1 MTANYL
7 AGKRIQGSSSASIS
21 GNYTGWK
28 EFSRHT
34 LSSSADLIRVSD
46 LPQSRYFMV
55 LAHIIPASTSALV
68 SHIRLDG
75 EGGSAYGE
83 RVTSYQGT
91 EVAGNGNR
99 FFTTH
104 SDKTIDNGGGR
115 FITMFMTNPR
125 TKDKRHIGRCTES
138 NTTGTSTDSLVM
150 ISGVGRTFAGAQS
163 FSNTWSQSIDIVD
176 DEAGQFGSGSELVV
190 LQYDESQTDTS
201 GQFWEQLADVELSSA
216 GNIIDSGTFTAKK
229 YIWYQIY
236 RKTETSNPYMEIRF
250 NNDSTSNIYKRRYEE
265 NGGNSTTSAG
275 DELIPTFRSNDEFI
289 NGFLLNR
296 DDKEKLTHGD
306 LVWSNSD
313 TSIPQ
318 RWRWCGKYA
327 TNTEVTR
334 IQADNGN
341 GSANQFAS
349 GSWIKVW
356 GHD

>member
-1 MTANYL
+1 MVEYL
-7 AGKRIQGSSSASIS
+7 DGGRIQASINAS
-21 GNYTGWK
+21 VSANYTGWK

-34 LSSSADLIRVSD
+34 LDGNADKLQVSS

-55 LAHIIPASTSALV
+55 LAHIIPESASSQV
-68 SHIRLDG
+68 SHVTLDD
-75 EGGSAYGE
+75 ETGSSYAE
-83 RVTSYQGT
+83 RTTSYNGA
-91 EVAGNGNR
+91 EVSGNTNR

-104 SDKTIDNGGGR
+104 SDKTIESGGGR
-115 FITMFMTNPR
+115 FITFFMTNPE
-125 TKDKRHIGRCTES
+125 TKDKFLIGRCTES

-150 ISGVGRTFAGAQS
+150 ISGVGRTYAGANS
-163 FSNTWSQSIDIVD
+163 FDNTWSQSIEIIN
-176 DEAGQFGSGSELVV
+176 DESGGFGSGSELVV
-190 LQYDESQTDTS
+190 LEYDPDQTDTS

-250 NNDSTSNIYKRRYEE
+250 NNDSTSNIYKSRYEE

-306 LVWSNSD
+306 LVWANSD

-334 IQADNGN
+334 IPADNGN

>member
-1 MTANYL
+1 MVEYL
-7 AGKRIQGSSSASIS
+7 DGGRIQASINAS
-21 GNYTGWK
+21 VSANYTGWK

-34 LSSSADLIRVSD
+34 LDGNADKLQVSS

-55 LAHIIPASTSALV
+55 LAHIIPESASSQV
-68 SHIRLDG
+68 SHVTLDD
-75 EGGSAYGE
+75 ETGSSYAE
-83 RVTSYQGT
+83 RTTSYNGA
-91 EVAGNGNR
+91 EVSGNTNR

-104 SDKTIDNGGGR
+104 SDKTIESGGGR
-115 FITMFMTNPR
+115 FITFFMTNPE
-125 TKDKRHIGRCTES
+125 TKDKFLIGRCTES

-150 ISGVGRTFAGAQS
+150 ISGVGRTYAGANS
-163 FSNTWSQSIDIVD
+163 FDNTWSQSIEIIN
-176 DEAGQFGSGSELVV
+176 DESGGFGSGSELVV
-190 LQYDESQTDTS
+190 LEYDPDQTDTS

>member
-7 AGKRIQGSSSASIS
+7 AGKRIQGGSNASIS
-21 GNYTGWK
+21 ANYTGWK

-34 LSSSADLIRVSD
+34 LSGNADKLQVSS

-55 LAHIIPASTSALV
+55 LAHIIPESTSSQV
-68 SHIRLDG
+68 SHVTLDDETG
-75 EGGSAYGE
+75 
-83 RVTSYQGT
+83 TSYAERTTSYNGA
-91 EVAGNGNR
+91 EVSGNTNR

-104 SDKTIDNGGGR
+104 SDKTIDSGGGR
-115 FITMFMTNPR
+115 FITFFMTNPE
-125 TKDKRHIGRCTES
+125 TKDKFLIGRCTES

-150 ISGVGRTFAGAQS
+150 ISGGGRTYAGFNS
-163 FSNTWSQSIDIVD
+163 FDNTWSQSIEIIN
-176 DEAGQFGSGSELVV
+176 DESGGFGSGSELVV
-190 LQYDESQTDTS
+190 LEYDPDQTDTS

>member
-1 MTANYL
+1 MVEYL
-7 AGKRIQGSSSASIS
+7 DGGRIQASINAS
-21 GNYTGWK
+21 VSANYTGWK

-34 LSSSADLIRVSD
+34 LDGNADKLQVSS
-46 LPQSRYFMV
+46 LPQRRYFMV
-55 LAHIIPASTSALV
+55 LAHIIPESTSSQV
-68 SHIRLDG
+68 SHVTLDD
-75 EGGSAYGE
+75 ETGSSYAE
-83 RVTSYQGT
+83 RTTSYNGA
-91 EVAGNGNR
+91 EVSGNTNR

-104 SDKTIDNGGGR
+104 SDKTIESGGGR
-115 FITMFMTNPR
+115 FITFFMTNPE
-125 TKDKRHIGRCTES
+125 TKDKFLIGRCTES

-150 ISGVGRTFAGAQS
+150 ISGVGRTYAGANS
-163 FSNTWSQSIDIVD
+163 FDNTWSQSIEIIN
-176 DEAGQFGSGSELVV
+176 DESGGFGSGSELVV